1 MKGSRFLTELVDC
14 STFQKGKLNLIE
26 APTGCG
32 KTYFALKHIPSL
44 VKNPLYKVAFL
55 IDTTNGK
62 EQAARIDMQKA
73 ATKVEPLDPKGDTIW
88 LGVVDKDGNAVSWAS
103 SGTSGFKGSKK
114 KTPFAAGMSAEAAG
128 KAAYDSGM
136 RKVDVFVR
144 GLGSGRETAIRS
156 LQTAGLEILSITD
169 VTPVPHNGCRP
180 PKRPR
185 G

>member
-1 MKGSRFLTELVDC
+1 MAYKSRKRKVKKNIPEGQAHIH
-14 STFQKGKLNLIE
+14 STFNNTVVTI
-26 APTGCG
+26 T
-32 KTYFALKHIPSL
+32 
-44 VKNPLYKVAFL
+44 
-55 IDTTNGK
+55 DK
-62 EQAARIDMQKA
+62 E
-73 ATKVEPLDPKGDTIW
+73 
-88 LGVVDKDGNAVSWAS
+88 GNAISWAS
-103 SGTSGFKGSKK
+103 AGTSGFKGSKK

-136 RKVDVFVR
+136 RKVEVFVR

-156 LQTAGLEILSITD
+156 LQTAGVEITAITD